1 MEKDKLYYKVFLEVA
16 LVNSRHV
23 FGFINISHIPYEKF
37 QEIFSEQ
44 ITDERYL
51 FEDSKSYFIEQPLY
65 EDFKVFFEESIPFR
79 FDFTLFEYS
88 VGFASVNVDR
98 YKKDYYYTM
107 PPMLK

>member
-51 FEDSKSYFIEQPLY
+51 FEDSKSYLR
-65 EDFKVFFEESIPFR
+65 V
-79 FDFTLFEYS
+79 
-88 VGFASVNVDR
+88 
-98 YKKDYYYTM
+98 
-107 PPMLK
+107 